1 MENVQVNRAWETISP
16 VCTHIGTSIFS
27 EMSIR
32 SVGIEKSSQ
41 VQPEDAWL
49 DIYFIYVPLLDL

>member
-1 MENVQVNRAWETISP
+1 MENVQVNRAWKTLSP
-16 VCTHIGTSIFS
+16 VCTHTDTPTSS

-32 SVGIEKSSQ
+32 SVGTEKSSQ

-49 DIYFIYVPLLDL
+49 DI